1 MKKHLCSSNHPSG
14 EMSSDVLVKL
24 AILSVLDKSGTILGV
39 MDKLMK
45 DRSAREMLLG
55 LEYLNHGI
63 IPAHNSLEIKE
74 YLSTLSYKDAR
85 KIKRKFRKVY
95 RGLRK
100 NMSPAEGTTLEGID
114 LWLGQP
120 GKNPD
125 RYQKSGRKAFVRDLL
140 MSNLDE

>member
-1 MKKHLCSSNHPSG
+1 
-14 EMSSDVLVKL
+14 MSSDVLVKL
-24 AILSVLDKSGTILGV
+24 AILSVLDRSGTILDV

-45 DRSAREMLLG
+45 DRSAKEILLG
-55 LEYLNHGI
+55 LEYLNNGI

-95 RGLRK
+95 RRLRK
-100 NMSPAEGTTLEGID
+100 SVSPSEGRSLEGIE
-114 LWLGQP
+114 LWLGES

-125 RYQKSGRKAFVRDLL
+125 RYQKSGRKSFVRDLL
-140 MSNLDE
+140 MSGLDEK

>member
-1 MKKHLCSSNHPSG
+1 MKRINLSNHPSG

-24 AILSVLDKSGTILGV
+24 AILSVLDKSGTILDV

-45 DRSAREMLLG
+45 DRSAKEMLLG
-55 LEYLNHGI
+55 LEYLSHGI
-63 IPAHNSLEIKE
+63 IPAHDSLKIKE

-95 RGLRK
+95 RGFKK
-100 NMSPAEGTTLEGID
+100 NMSPTEGFTLEGID